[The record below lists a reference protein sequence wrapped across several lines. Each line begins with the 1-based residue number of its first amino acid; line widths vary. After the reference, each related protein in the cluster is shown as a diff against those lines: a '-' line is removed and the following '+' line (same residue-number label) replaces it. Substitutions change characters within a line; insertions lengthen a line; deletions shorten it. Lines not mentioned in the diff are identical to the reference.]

1 MFIFSKHLSTYLRT
15 MIRAGD
21 CGAMSIEFPMCK
33 FLREHR
39 EWWFALRV
47 QGRLHTYVCVGGV
60 SRRKDKERKDRQEIL
75 KKQLWSPVK
84 WKFSSVQ
91 FSSVTQ
97 LCPTLCNPWTAAL

>member
-21 CGAMSIEFPMCK
+21 CGAMSIELEFPMCK

-47 QGRLHTYVCVGGV
+47 QEDFIHMFVLEEFPGGRTKRGKTD
-60 SRRKDKERKDRQEIL
+60 RK
-75 KKQLWSPVK
+75 
-84 WKFSSVQ
+84 F
-91 FSSVTQ
+91 
-97 LCPTLCNPWTAAL
+97 